1 MAPVPRIKNIA
12 PTLGSFVMLIR
23 KGMTAGIIFPRAS
36 YFINN
41 LHGGITQAVTTAGG
55 PAAFAATL
63 SSGRAFSIWKKA
75 AQETAD
81 QFSRRGG
88 ISFLDSGIPA
98 MDVRL
103 AQIAREGKILG
114 QKSAS
119 SIPAPQMGSINPMI
133 RGILDDATIPPDY
146 LFRTASRR
154 GAGEAP
160 DHPRNDER
168 GRLRDPRF

>member
-1 MAPVPRIKNIA
+1 
-12 PTLGSFVMLIR
+12 
-23 KGMTAGIIFPRAS
+23 
-36 YFINN
+36 
-41 LHGGITQAVTTAGG
+41 G

-103 AQIAREGKILG
+103 AQIAREGK
-114 QKSAS
+114 
-119 SIPAPQMGSINPMI
+119 
-133 RGILDDATIPPDY
+133 
-146 LFRTASRR
+146 
-154 GAGEAP
+154 
-160 DHPRNDER
+160 
-168 GRLRDPRF
+168 